1 MALLNL
7 NLDRVAAAPALIGRY
22 AQVFFAAWKE
32 RKRLAPVERNA
43 LERQFLPAAL
53 EIIETPSAALPRA
66 VMWTIIVAAC
76 LSLLWS
82 FLGRIDLV
90 AVAHG
95 KIISADKAKT
105 IQAPETAI
113 VKAIKVRDGQKI
125 KAGDV
130 LVELEVAGTAT
141 ASETQRLLEGL
152 QSAKLEMARY
162 ESLAL
167 NASGANVQAAWFA
180 PPGSPTKSAEAERR
194 LMHSQYQEHR
204 TRLASMAAELVRRE
218 AELSSATELVAKLV
232 ATAPIVKKR
241 ADDYKDLL
249 KQNYVSQHGWLEREQ
264 ARLEQDQDLAFQQ
277 SRVNELKAAIQ
288 EARVRKTMAISEFER
303 AALANKLDAEKRAS
317 QLEQELA
324 KARTRQMQQVLIAPV
339 DGTVQQLNIH
349 TIGGVVQPTQALM
362 VIAPTEYQTEVEA
375 FIENKDVGFIREG
388 QAAEV
393 KVETFP
399 FTKYGTLQ
407 GVVSIVSQDG
417 VPDEKR
423 GLLFQARVKLKQNS
437 LNIDGKTVSLS
448 PGMNVTAEISTGQRR
463 VIDYFLDTVK
473 KTVNEGLRER

>member
-1 MALLNL
+1 MNRIAALPALL
-7 NLDRVAAAPALIGRY
+7 GRY
-22 AQVFFAAWKE
+22 SQVFFAAWKE
-32 RKRLAPVERNA
+32 RKTLAPSERNA

-53 EIIETPSAALPRA
+53 EIIETPSPALPRA
-66 VMWTIIVAAC
+66 VLWTIIVAAC
-76 LSLLWS
+76 LALLWS

-90 AVAHG
+90 AVAQG

-105 IQAPETAI
+105 IQAPETAV

-141 ASETQRLLEGL
+141 AAETQRLLEGL
-152 QSAKLEMARY
+152 QAAKLEVARQ
-162 ESLAL
+162 ESLARSA
-167 NASGANVQAAWFA
+167 NGASLQAVWTA
-180 PPGSPTKSAEAERR
+180 PLASPPKAVEAERR
-194 LMHSQYQEHR
+194 LMESQYQEHR
-204 TRLASMAAELVRRE
+204 TRLASMEAEMVRRE
-218 AELSSATELVAKLV
+218 AELKSATELVTKLV
-232 ATAPIVKKR
+232 ATAPIAKKR

-264 ARLEQDQDLAFQQ
+264 VRLEQDQDLAFQQ
-277 SRVNELKAAIQ
+277 SRVNELKAAIG
-288 EARVRKTMAISEFER
+288 EARARKAMATSEFER
-303 AALANKLDAEKRAS
+303 TALSNKLDAEKRAA
-317 QLEQELA
+317 QLQQELA
-324 KARTRQMQQVLIAPV
+324 KAQTRQRQQALTAPV
-339 DGTVQQLNIH
+339 DGTVQQLSIH
-349 TIGGVVQPTQALM
+349 TIGGVVQPAQALM
-362 VIAPTEYQTEVEA
+362 VIAPTDYQSEVEA
-375 FIENKDVGFIREG
+375 FIENKDVGFVREG
-388 QAAEV
+388 QTVEV

-407 GVVSIVSQDG
+407 GVVSIVSQDA

-437 LNIDGKTVSLS
+437 LDIEGKKIAMT
-448 PGMNVTAEISTGQRR
+448 PGMNVTAEISTGKRR